1 MTSASTLVP
10 TRQARESLSQKMLFW
25 SSTKGVSRVE
35 MTSFS
40 FKIGTA
46 SHEGGGQTALCDCF
60 IVCEFA
66 RLLTH
71 TNGEHLVQR
80 GAQVVD
86 ALAVGKVGVSDE
98 DLGDGNVELGE
109 HEVIDCHQ
117 ATLTSRSTG
126 WKNAQRTPPQ
136 ECAQKR
142 SVSCCVDGMQSDCA
156 LHTCSCTSVSGCGAV
171 AVGGA
176 VDE

>member
-1 MTSASTLVP
+1 MVC
-10 TRQARESLSQKMLFW
+10 
-25 SSTKGVSRVE
+25 V
-35 MTSFS
+35 
-40 FKIGTA
+40 
-46 SHEGGGQTALCDCF
+46 CF

-126 WKNAQRTPPQ
+126 WKNTAYTTTVV
-136 ECAQKR
+136 CTTR
-142 SVSCCVDGMQSDCA
+142 SIS
-156 LHTCSCTSVSGCGAV
+156 
-171 AVGGA
+171 
-176 VDE
+176 